1 MQEILSAVA
10 AALPLFLLVML
21 LSAVLTAIVKALT
34 GGLLLTGQLD
44 LDLLLGLTAKKCLQA
59 GHVLFQKA
67 LGTGA
72 FGVKDHVQRTL
83 VAPAHLYP
91 DAAQLGGL

>member
-1 MQEILSAVA
+1 
-10 AALPLFLLVML
+10 ML

-59 GHVLFQKA
+59 GHVLFQKI
-67 LGTGA
+67 LGAGA
-72 FGVKDHVQRTL
+72 FGVKDYVQRAL